1 MEENMFWASVC
12 PSISCIVAWIGEAH
26 LRCRWLD
33 TEPPSRWCC
42 LGEIVEPLGGRTSLP
57 ISPSSPTLWCLPSRL
72 LLFWTVHPGGI
83 WILYCLWVAHFIS
96 HILRICHATLNS
108 CLLDYWI
115 LPMSK
120 YLIVPHVIQCLGLN
134 KNITCL
140 CREWPLVSALGITGM
155 VLSPARWNPRRSTFL
170 KCVGCAWSLEGK
182 PAEHD

>member
-1 MEENMFWASVC
+1 MVDICFDFHNYHKPPFNVFAF
-12 PSISCIVAWIGEAH
+12 
-26 LRCRWLD
+26 LRERIA
-33 TEPPSRWCC
+33 PMIP
-42 LGEIVEPLGGRTSLP
+42 VMPSLP

-83 WILYCLWVAHFIS
+83 WILYRLWVAHFIS